1 MKRMTKILTA
11 ALMTS
16 TFAAAPAVA
25 GSIGADAGV
34 SIGADSASSAGAT
47 SGSAG
52 ASVGIGA
59 DTSGGNA
66 TLGLNAAAD
75 TTSRA
80 ATNATQDEVISA
92 IGANTDAASK
102 VSTMTDASAVTVV
115 NVGST
120 ADVSAEEI
128 NQAVSQNEAAISDLR
143 TSLQANAGIYKK
155 LEAEGVNLSSV
166 VAAKTAAD
174 GSLTVYVR

>member
-25 GSIGADAGV
+25 GSSSADAGV
-34 SIGADSASSAGAT
+34 SIGAE
-47 SGSAG
+47 
-52 ASVGIGA
+52 
-59 DTSGGNA
+59 TSGGNA

-80 ATNATQDEVISA
+80 GTSAAQDEVILA
-92 IGANTDAASK
+92 IRANADAASK
-102 VSTMTDASAVTVV
+102 ISTMTDASAVTVV

-128 NQAVSQNEAAISDLR
+128 DQAVSQNEATISDLR
-143 TSLQANAGIYKK
+143 TSLQANAGVYNK